1 MDEYGGLVSRTQTR
15 HQGERA
21 CARLLGLI
29 GGITADGH
37 LHDLEIQ
44 YLRTWLSENK
54 QAAEHW
60 LGVQLI
66 EQIDHVMAD
75 GVITDAER
83 QALMSTLQATSGV
96 QFAETGSVTAD
107 PVAFPADE
115 CDVVFSDR
123 TFCLTG
129 KFEFGSRGQC
139 ESATIAAGATC
150 ADSVSKKVHY
160 LVIGGAGAT
169 ASWKQASYG
178 QKIDSAM
185 KLREKGH
192 PIYVLTESAWRKA
205 LAPSGARVS

>member
-1 MDEYGGLVSRTQTR
+1 MDGYTGPTSRVQVR

-21 CARLLGLI
+21 CSRLLGLI
-29 GGITADGH
+29 AGITADGH

-44 YLRTWLSENK
+44 FLRTWLAENK

-60 LGVQLI
+60 LGAQLI

-75 GVITDAER
+75 GVITEGER
-83 QALMSTLQATSGV
+83 QALMATLQTTSGV
-96 QFAETGSVTAD
+96 QFAETGSVTAE
-107 PVAFPADE
+107 PVGFPADD
-115 CDVVFSDR
+115 CDVVFVDR
-123 TFCLTG
+123 AFCLTG
-129 KFEFGSRGQC
+129 KFEYGSRGHC
-139 ESATIAAGATC
+139 EAATLAAGATC

-160 LVIGGAGAT
+160 LVIGAAGAT

-192 PIYVLTESAWRKA
+192 PIYVLTEAAWRNA
-205 LAPSGARVS
+205 LPAA

>member
-1 MDEYGGLVSRTQTR
+1 MDEYGGRISRTQER
-15 HQGERA
+15 NQGERA

-60 LGVQLI
+60 LGAQLI

-83 QALMSTLQATSGV
+83 EALMTTLQTASGV
-96 QFAETGSVTAD
+96 QFAATGSVTPE
-107 PVAFPADE
+107 PVGFPADE
-115 CDVVFSDR
+115 CEVVFADR

-139 ESATIAAGATC
+139 EAATIAAGATC
-150 ADSVSKKVHY
+150 VDSVTKKVHY
-160 LVIGGAGAT
+160 LVIGSAGAT
-169 ASWKQASYG
+169 SSWKQASYG

-192 PIYVLTESAWRKA
+192 PVYVLTEAAWRSA
-205 LAPSGARVS
+205 LL

>member
-1 MDEYGGLVSRTQTR
+1 
-15 HQGERA
+15 
-21 CARLLGLI
+21 
-29 GGITADGH
+29 
-37 LHDLEIQ
+37 
-44 YLRTWLSENK
+44 
-54 QAAEHW
+54 
-60 LGVQLI
+60 
-66 EQIDHVMAD
+66 MAD

-83 QALMSTLQATSGV
+83 ESLMATLQSTSGV
-96 QFAETGSVTAD
+96 QFAETGSVTAE

-160 LVIGGAGAT
+160 LVIGAAGAT

-192 PIYVLTESAWRKA
+192 PIYVLTEAAWRGA
-205 LAPSGARVS
+205 LPGV

>member
-1 MDEYGGLVSRTQTR
+1 MDEYGGLVSRTQVR

-60 LGVQLI
+60 LGTQLI

-83 QALMSTLQATSGV
+83 DALMSTLHTTSGV
-96 QFAETGSVTAD
+96 QFAVTGSVTAE
-107 PVAFPADE
+107 PA
-115 CDVVFSDR
+115 CF
-123 TFCLTG
+123 L
-129 KFEFGSRGQC
+129 
-139 ESATIAAGATC
+139 
-150 ADSVSKKVHY
+150 
-160 LVIGGAGAT
+160 
-169 ASWKQASYG
+169 
-178 QKIDSAM
+178 IDN
-185 KLREKGH
+185 
-192 PIYVLTESAWRKA
+192 YD
-205 LAPSGARVS
+205 